1 MIWPRSAIL
10 QSAAASMVEG
20 ILVVTVSTAERIA
33 TRGVPMPMPTQRSM
47 AFWTMSR
54 LASRSGKMLI
64 AASVMNSVSGWPGT
78 SMTKTWLIR
87 RSVRRPV
94 AEAVTS
100 RISSSVCRLPF
111 IRSSPLP
118 SRISATAWAAAAW
131 LCGASTISR
140 PARSMP
146 CSAATARIF
155 ASGPTRTGSIR
166 PLRGGLDRAAQRGL
180 VAGMRDDGHRRACRR
195 GRRRSGGRTSSRRGS
210 GTRLRSGRLA
220 TGVRAARHERHRLGV
235 EAEQRGDAL
244 SRAARR
250 GVAERAAGLEHLA
263 QRREGRAALLDR
275 VGQQRRDRRRAPPPR
290 RSAA

>member
-1 MIWPRSAIL
+1 
-10 QSAAASMVEG
+10 
-20 ILVVTVSTAERIA
+20 
-33 TRGVPMPMPTQRSM
+33 
-47 AFWTMSR
+47 MSR

-100 RISSSVCRLPF
+100 LISSSVCRLPF

-118 SRISATAWAAAAW
+118 SRISATACAAAAW

-155 ASGPTRTGSIR
+155 ASGPTSTGSISR
-166 PLRGGLDRAAQRGL
+166 LGRGLDRAAQRGL
-180 VAGMRDDGHRRACRR
+180 VAGMGDDGHRRRAVAGGGDQAIVLRVGSSAKRRMPPAVRMPCAPRHQLRAEAEERGDPAQARGWRLAGAPLASITLAERGEGRR
-195 GRRRSGGRTSSRRGS
+195 GAPRS
-210 GTRLRSGRLA
+210 A
-220 TGVRAARHERHRLGV
+220 
-235 EAEQRGDAL
+235 
-244 SRAARR
+244 
-250 GVAERAAGLEHLA
+250 RAAGRDGA
-263 QRREGRAALLDR
+263 RAR
-275 VGQQRRDRRRAPPPR
+275 PPR
-290 RSAA
+290 R